1 MLTTLM
7 SKISMGGVWLLYVGL
22 IALTAAYA
30 LSWGATSW
38 WVLDLATHFRG
49 QYVVGA
55 AVLGLLSLVLRH
67 FWAAGWAGVL
77 LAANLLFLWPYL
89 TPLATAQP
97 AAGET
102 LKLLSANLFYRNQS
116 PEKLLELVQEQQPD
130 LVLVMEMGTHRSFL
144 EPALAQN
151 YPFVVGNGQSG
162 AWIFSRWPLQTGEV
176 DFSSPG
182 RPNAMAQLFW
192 QGELI
197 TIVAVHT
204 HAPFSGRASH
214 LRNLHLQQLAH
225 LAQQTEH
232 IVIAGDFN
240 VTPFSPFFQ
249 QFLTAGGLKDGRV
262 GQGLNLTWPTLIP
275 LFYIPIDQFVS
286 SPTIQV
292 QNFTT
297 PPYIG
302 SDHRPILVEFALGS
316 SN

>member
-1 MLTTLM
+1 MFTILI
-7 SKISMGGVWLLYVGL
+7 SKISTGGVWLLYVGL
-22 IALTAAYA
+22 TALTVVYA

-38 WVLDLATHFRG
+38 WVLDLVTHFRG

-55 AVLGLLSLVLRH
+55 AVLLLLSLAVRH

-77 LAANLLFLWPYL
+77 LAANLLFLLPYL
-89 TPLATAQP
+89 TPLAQAQAP
-97 AAGET
+97 VGET
-102 LKLLSANLFYRNQS
+102 IKLLSANLYYHNQS
-116 PEKLLELVQEQQPD
+116 PEKLLDLVEEQQPD
-130 LVLVMEMGTHRSFL
+130 LVLVMEMGSHRSFL
-144 EPALAQN
+144 ELALAQN

-162 AWIFSRWPLQTGEV
+162 AWIFSRWPLQAGEV

-182 RPNAMAQLFW
+182 RPNAVAELLW

-204 HAPFSGRASH
+204 HAPFNGRASH
-214 LRNLHLQQLAH
+214 LRNLHLQQLAR
-225 LAQQTEH
+225 LAQENEH

-240 VTPFSPFFQ
+240 VTPFSPHFQ
-249 QFLTAGGLKDGRV
+249 QFLTAGGVKDGRV
-262 GQGLNLTWPTLIP
+262 GQGLNLTWPTIIP

-292 QNFTT
+292 QNFATQ
-297 PPYIG
+297 PHIG
-302 SDHRPILVEFALGS
+302 SDHRPILVEFALAP